1 MRFTSEVVVYGL
13 KASKGDM
20 DGVAFDSCKA
30 YVLTPFDESKG
41 TARGAATAE
50 YTIGK
55 SDEFEKYAKVP
66 LPFKATA
73 DMEITTNGK
82 TMKTIVHSL
91 VPVASGSGKS
101 GG

>member
-1 MRFTSEVVVYGL
+1 MRFTSEVIVYGL
-13 KASKGDM
+13 KASKGDFE
-20 DGVAFDSCKA
+20 GTAFDSCKA

-50 YTIGK
+50 YVIGK
-55 SDEFEKYAKVP
+55 SDEYEKYSQVP
-66 LPFKATA
+66 LPFKAKA

-91 VPVASGSGKS
+91 APLAPAKAAA
-101 GG
+101 

>member
-1 MRFTSEVVVYGL
+1 MRFTSEVIVYGL
-13 KASKGDM
+13 KASKGDFE
-20 DGVAFDSCKA
+20 GTAFDSCKA

-50 YTIGK
+50 YAIGK
-55 SDEFEKYAKVP
+55 SDEFDKYAKIE
-66 LPFKATA
+66 LPFKAKA

-91 VPVASGSGKS
+91 VPLPVQKAS
-101 GG
+101 